1 MTIRFLIRAKVSAE
15 AGNRMVKD
23 PNGLKILEDYIS
35 KIKAEAAYFY
45 EEGGDRTFLFI
56 ADMASADMIPVFAEP
71 LFQGLNAKVEFHP
84 AMTLDDVKRGIQ
96 KSK

>member
-1 MTIRFLIRAKVSAE
+1 
-15 AGNRMVKD
+15 MVKD

-35 KIKAEAAYFY
+35 KINAEAAYFY
-45 EEGGDRTFLFI
+45 EEDRTFLFI

-84 AMTLDDVKRGIQ
+84 AMTLEDVKRGIQ
-96 KSK
+96 KTK

>member
-1 MTIRFLIRAKVSAE
+1 
-15 AGNRMVKD
+15 MVKD
-23 PNGLKILEDYIS
+23 PNGLKVLEDYIS

-45 EEGGDRTFLFI
+45 EEDGDRTFLFV
-56 ADMASADMIPVFAEP
+56 ADMPSADMMPAFAEP

-96 KSK
+96 KAK